1 MKGKENLFKFG
12 KGWGIILFCLL
23 MFWFYAGMVNDS
35 TNIVAPAVAQKLGVS
50 PGTVISMGTLSA
62 FVAVIFFF
70 IFGALNRRIS
80 ARYLSFICLIIAGI
94 GYFSMGH
101 SNSLLMYAIALC
113 ATTSGAMSAG
123 YIAGGSLV
131 AQWFPKKKGIVMG
144 YTTMG
149 HNLATGF
156 FVPLISFLVTRLGVE
171 NAVIIPSVLVVIL
184 AIFGLTFVKN
194 TPKEIGLYPDNVTKE
209 IFDKEYFHENIDS
222 NGGWTVKKLFKRPTF
237 WLVAVTSGGFQLVS
251 TIIITQLVVRNMEV
265 GFSQL
270 KAVSIM
276 TILAFAG
283 LIGSWLIGYLD
294 QKMGTKK
301 AMMIFGVWYAIALLL
316 NFTNNIVLIYIFL
329 VMFAI
334 CLGGSANFT
343 TSLPASVFG
352 RHGFEKVNS
361 VLFPIQALV
370 SSFGFLV
377 NGSVLNAT
385 GSLRFSY
392 IIAAIAAIVNVLLLI
407 FIKEHKYNR
416 DFMSEKDAESLTKS
430 LELEK

>member
-1 MKGKENLFKFG
+1 MSKKNQLFKFG
-12 KGWGIILFCLL
+12 KGWGTIIFCLL

-35 TNIVAPAVAQKLGVS
+35 TNVVAPAVAVRLGIA
-50 PGTVISMGTLSA
+50 PGTVISMGTVAA

-70 IFGALNRRIS
+70 VFGALNRKIG
-80 ARYLSFICLIIAGI
+80 ARYVSFICLILAGV
-94 GYFSMGH
+94 GYFGMG
-101 SNSLLMYAIALC
+101 NATSLLMYAVSLC
-113 ATTSGAMSAG
+113 ITTTGAMSAG

-156 FVPLISFLVTRLGVE
+156 FVPLITFLVARLGVT
-171 NAVIIPSVLVVIL
+171 NAVILPAILVVVL
-184 AIFGLTFVKN
+184 AIFGLAFIRN
-194 TPKEIGLYPDNVTKE
+194 TPKERGIYPDNVSEE
-209 IFDKEYFHENIDS
+209 IFNKEYFHENIDTS
-222 NGGWTVKKLFKRPTF
+222 GGWTVKRLFKRKDF
-237 WLVAVTSGGFQLVS
+237 WLVAITSGGFQLVS

-270 KAVSIM
+270 QATTIM

-283 LIGSWLIGYLD
+283 LIGSWLIGFMD
-294 QKMGTKK
+294 QKLGTKRT
-301 AMMIFGVWYAIALLL
+301 MIIFGIWYTLALML
-316 NFTNNIVLIYIFL
+316 NFTNNISMVYVFL

-343 TSLPASVFG
+343 TSLPAAVFG

-370 SSFGFLV
+370 SSFGFLI
-377 NGSVLNAT
+377 NGNVLNAT
-385 GSLRFSY
+385 GSLRYSY
-392 IIAAIAAIVNVLLLI
+392 LIAAIAAVINVILVL
-407 FIKEHKYNR
+407 FIKEHKFNR
-416 DFMSEKDAESLTKS
+416 DYMTEKEAEEFTSKLESE
-430 LELEK
+430 

>member
-1 MKGKENLFKFG
+1 MSKKNQLFKFG
-12 KGWGIILFCLL
+12 KGWGTIIFCLL

-35 TNIVAPAVAQKLGVS
+35 TNVVAPAVAVKLGIA
-50 PGTVISMGTLSA
+50 PGTVISMGTVAA

-70 IFGALNRRIS
+70 VFGALNRKIG
-80 ARYLSFICLIIAGI
+80 ARYVSFICLILAGV
-94 GYFSMGH
+94 GYFGMG
-101 SNSLLMYAIALC
+101 NATSLLMYAVSLC
-113 ATTSGAMSAG
+113 ITTTGAMSAG

-156 FVPLISFLVTRLGVE
+156 FVPLITFLVARLGVT
-171 NAVIIPSVLVVIL
+171 NAVILPAILVVVL
-184 AIFGLTFVKN
+184 AIFGLAFIRN
-194 TPKEIGLYPDNVTKE
+194 TPKERGIYPDNVSEE
-209 IFDKEYFHENIDS
+209 IFNKEYFHENIDTS
-222 NGGWTVKKLFKRPTF
+222 GGWTVKRLFKRKDF
-237 WLVAVTSGGFQLVS
+237 WLVAITSGGFQLVS

-270 KAVSIM
+270 QATTIM

-283 LIGSWLIGYLD
+283 LIGSWLIGFMD
-294 QKMGTKK
+294 QKLGTKRT
-301 AMMIFGVWYAIALLL
+301 MIIFGIWYTLALML
-316 NFTNNIVLIYIFL
+316 NFTNNISMVYVFL

-343 TSLPASVFG
+343 TSLPAAVFG

-370 SSFGFLV
+370 SSFGFLI
-377 NGSVLNAT
+377 NGNVLNAT
-385 GSLRFSY
+385 GSLRYSY
-392 IIAAIAAIVNVLLLI
+392 LIAAIAAVINVILVL
-407 FIKEHKYNR
+407 FIKEHKFNR
-416 DFMSEKDAESLTKS
+416 DYMTEKEAEGFTSKLESE
-430 LELEK
+430 